1 MMKRFLVTV
10 EIEMQTLKLTE
21 IRTDGGTQA
30 RVSLNQDTVNE
41 YAQQMQDG
49 AIFPPVVVFSD
60 GSDNWLA
67 DGFHRYFALR
77 QNGGLEIEVEMHKG
91 TVDDATLYAFGATA
105 RRGMTFTKEDYK
117 NIVTRMMQHPVWSTW
132 STRKIAEHLG
142 CSAMTISRVK
152 SSLEEAPKTV
162 SYTRNGKDKTMDIS
176 SIGKAPRAPKKQDPA
191 PPIEDLNHS
200 EELIDTINK
209 LSEENDRLKDAI
221 AVGQFDASDIEKM
234 DVEETIK
241 DLREQIRLKD
251 IEIDALRESRDIHQ
265 QKAAELLKTVNSLKA
280 KIKKMGGE

>member
-1 MMKRFLVTV
+1 
-10 EIEMQTLKLTE
+10 MQTLKLTQ

-30 RVSLNQDTVNE
+30 RVSLNQDQVNE

-49 AIFPPVVVFSD
+49 DVFPPVVVFSD

-67 DGFHRYFALR
+67 DGFHRYFASR
-77 QNGGLEIEVEMHKG
+77 QIGSLEIEAEIREG

-105 RRGMTFTKEDYK
+105 RRGMTFTREDYK
-117 NIVTRMMQHPVWSTW
+117 HIVTRMMQHPDWCTW
-132 STRKIAEHLG
+132 STRKIAEHIG

-152 SSLEEAPKTV
+152 SSLEAPPKKV
-162 SYTRNGKDKTMDIS
+162 AYTRKGTEATMDVS
-176 SIGKAPRAPKKQDPA
+176 SIGKSPRAPKKADPA
-191 PPIEDLNHS
+191 PPIEDLNPS

-234 DVEETIK
+234 DVEETIR

-251 IEIDALRESRDIHQ
+251 IEIEALKESRDIHQ

>member
-1 MMKRFLVTV
+1 
-10 EIEMQTLKLTE
+10 MQKLKLTE

-30 RVSLNQDTVNE
+30 RASLNQDQVNE

-49 AIFPPVVVFSD
+49 DKFPPVIVFSD

-67 DGFHRYFALR
+67 DGFHRYFASR
-77 QNGGLEIEVEMHKG
+77 QIGSLEIEAEIREG

-105 RRGMTFTKEDYK
+105 KRGMTFTKEDYK
-117 NIVTRMMQHPVWSTW
+117 HIVSRMMQHPVWGKW
-132 STRKIAEHLG
+132 STRKMADHIG
-142 CSAMTISRVK
+142 CTAMMISRVK
-152 SSLEEAPKTV
+152 SLLEEAPKTV
-162 SYTRNGKDKTMDIS
+162 SYTRNGKEKTMDVS
-176 SIGKAPRAPKKQDPA
+176 SIGKAPRAPKKADPS
-191 PPIEDLNHS
+191 PPIEDFNQS

-221 AVGQFDASDIEKM
+221 AVGQFDASDIEKV

-241 DLREQIRLKD
+241 ELREQIRLKD
-251 IEIDALRESRDIHQ
+251 IEIEVLRESRDIHQ

>member
-1 MMKRFLVTV
+1 LNK
-10 EIEMQTLKLTE
+10 IKLTQ

-49 AIFPPVVVFSD
+49 AIFPPIVVFSD

-67 DGFHRYFALR
+67 DGFHRYFASR
-77 QNGGLEIEVEMHKG
+77 QVGSLEIDAEIHEG

-117 NIVTRMMQHPVWSTW
+117 HIVTRMMQHPTWSTW
-132 STRKIAEHLG
+132 STRKIAEHIG

-162 SYTRNGKDKTMDIS
+162 AYTRNGKEKTMDIS
-176 SIGKAPRAPKKQDPA
+176 SIGKAPRAPKKADPTPPED
-191 PPIEDLNHS
+191 PPIEEINQS

-209 LSEENDRLKDAI
+209 LSEENERLKDAI
-221 AVGQFDASDIEKM
+221 AVGQFDASDIEKV
-234 DVEETIK
+234 DVEETIR

-251 IEIDALRESRDIHQ
+251 IEIESLRESRDIHQ